1 MIYCS
6 LIGLDFKRMRNGEDH
21 GRSFVYH
28 ILPVFCP
35 SSFYPAALALPAIAL
50 PPSADLCGERG
61 EYHSFVYDGPIFR
74 SPVPFRVIRK
84 YYRDYPAMEE
94 GEPGCHRYWYL
105 DIG

>member
-1 MIYCS
+1 MDAHSRI
-6 LIGLDFKRMRNGEDH
+6 I
-21 GRSFVYH
+21 SFPFFVRPPFIQPH
-28 ILPVFCP
+28 CFT
-35 SSFYPAALALPAIAL
+35 SIAL
-50 PPSADLCGERG
+50 PPSSDLCGERG

-94 GEPGCHRYWYL
+94 GEPGCRRYWYL